1 MRDLCVTRLLHR
13 PAARADTAAMSK
25 RDKKSEKKKS
35 EKKGGATEEGASKH
49 KAPAAKTPKAAKAPK
64 AAKVPKAAKPDAAVS
79 PLLADLLGV
88 ISERTATGYAL
99 AEPWATLFAGIVAAR
114 HGHDVAKVHEAL
126 REAVASVSAPAS
138 K

>member
-1 MRDLCVTRLLHR
+1 
-13 PAARADTAAMSK
+13 MSK

-35 EKKGGATEEGASKH
+35 EKKGGAAEESAVKH
-49 KAPAAKTPKAAKAPK
+49 KAPAVKAAKSPKGPKAAKSPK
-64 AAKVPKAAKPDAAVS
+64 GSRAETAVS

-88 ISERTATGYAL
+88 ISERTETGYAL

-126 REAVASVSAPAS
+126 REAVASVSAPSS

>member
-1 MRDLCVTRLLHR
+1 
-13 PAARADTAAMSK
+13 MSK

-35 EKKGGATEEGASKH
+35 EKKGGAVEESASKRQ
-49 KAPAAKTPKAAKAPK
+49 APAAAVKAPKATKPAKPAKAPK
-64 AAKVPKAAKPDAAVS
+64 VPKAETVVP

-88 ISERTATGYAL
+88 ISERTESGYAL

-126 REAVASVSAPAS
+126 REAVASVSAPAQ

>member
-1 MRDLCVTRLLHR
+1 
-13 PAARADTAAMSK
+13 MSK
-25 RDKKSEKKKS
+25 RDKKSEKKKAA
-35 EKKGGATEEGASKH
+35 KKGGAVEESASKR
-49 KAPAAKTPKAAKAPK
+49 KAPAVKPAKAPKPAKAAKAPK
-64 AAKVPKAAKPDAAVS
+64 PAKEAAVS

-126 REAVASVSAPAS
+126 REAVASVSAPAA

>member
-1 MRDLCVTRLLHR
+1 
-13 PAARADTAAMSK
+13 MSK
-25 RDKKSEKKKS
+25 RDKKSEKKKA
-35 EKKGGATEEGASKH
+35 EKKGDAGEENASKR
-49 KAPAAKTPKAAKAPK
+49 KAPAAAVKAPKAPK
-64 AAKVPKAAKPDAAVS
+64 AAKPPKAPKAAKAETVVP

-88 ISERTATGYAL
+88 ISERTASGYAL

-126 REAVASVSAPAS
+126 REAVASVSAPAE

>member
-1 MRDLCVTRLLHR
+1 
-13 PAARADTAAMSK
+13 MSK

-35 EKKGGATEEGASKH
+35 EKKGGAAEESSSKRKSPAAAV
-49 KAPAAKTPKAAKAPK
+49 KAPKAPK
-64 AAKVPKAAKPDAAVS
+64 AAKPAKPAKAETVVP

-88 ISERTATGYAL
+88 ISERSATGYAL

-126 REAVASVSAPAS
+126 REAVASVSAPAP

>member
-1 MRDLCVTRLLHR
+1 
-13 PAARADTAAMSK
+13 MSK

-35 EKKGGATEEGASKH
+35 EKKGGGAEESSSKRKSPAAAV
-49 KAPAAKTPKAAKAPK
+49 KAPKAPK
-64 AAKVPKAAKPDAAVS
+64 AAKPAKPAKAETVVP

-88 ISERTATGYAL
+88 ISERSATGYAL

-126 REAVASVSAPAS
+126 REAVASVSAPAP

>member
-1 MRDLCVTRLLHR
+1 
-13 PAARADTAAMSK
+13 MSK

-35 EKKGGATEEGASKH
+35 EKKGGAAEESSSKR
-49 KAPAAKTPKAAKAPK
+49 KSPAAAVKAPK
-64 AAKVPKAAKPDAAVS
+64 AAKAAKPAKPAKAETVVP

-88 ISERTATGYAL
+88 ISERSATGYAL

-126 REAVASVSAPAS
+126 REAVASVSAPAP

>member
-1 MRDLCVTRLLHR
+1 
-13 PAARADTAAMSK
+13 MSK

-35 EKKGGATEEGASKH
+35 EKKGGAAEEGASKR
-49 KAPAAKTPKAAKAPK
+49 KSPAPAVKAPK
-64 AAKVPKAAKPDAAVS
+64 AAKTPKTPKASKAPKAETVVPT
-79 PLLADLLGV
+79 LLADLLGV
-88 ISERTATGYAL
+88 ISERTASGYAL

-126 REAVASVSAPAS
+126 REAVASVSSPAA

>member
-1 MRDLCVTRLLHR
+1 
-13 PAARADTAAMSK
+13 MSK

-35 EKKGGATEEGASKH
+35 EKMAGAVEEKPSKR
-49 KAPAAKTPKAAKAPK
+49 KAPAAAVKAPKPAKTPKSPKAPK
-64 AAKVPKAAKPDAAVS
+64 VETVVP

-88 ISERTATGYAL
+88 ISERTASGYAL

-126 REAVASVSAPAS
+126 REAVAGVSAAAE